1 MAEPGPARLPPPV
14 PFGAALRVW
23 IKIGFLSFGGPAGQI
38 ALMHRLIVEEKR
50 WLDEV
55 RFLHA
60 LNYCMLLPGPEAQQL
75 ATYTG
80 WLLHGVRGG
89 LVAGLLF
96 ILPGLV
102 IILALSILYGAFFHL
117 ALVQSAFLGV
127 KMAVLAIVVQAL
139 LGLSR
144 RTLTSWPLA
153 ALALL
158 AFFLMYALNVPF
170 PFVVIGAALAGAIA
184 GRRPG
189 VLGDGPPARPPPP
202 AAGRRSALATG
213 AVWLALWLVPVAALF
228 LILGPENVFTRLAL
242 FFSQMAVVTFGGA
255 YAVLAYVAQEAVQGY
270 GWLGAGEMVDGLGL
284 AETTPGPLILVLNF
298 VGYLAAYR
306 APGPLDPVLAGTLG
320 VLVTSWVTFVPCF
333 LWIFLGAP
341 WAEQLRSSPALSA
354 ALRALTAAV
363 VGVMA
368 NLSLWFALHV
378 LFTETRVAA
387 LPAGLGRLE
396 LPVVASLDPAA
407 ALIALAALAAVF
419 IFRMGIV
426 ALIVAA
432 AVAGLGL
439 GFLPD

>member
-1 MAEPGPARLPPPV
+1 M
-14 PFGAALRVW
+14 
-23 IKIGFLSFGGPAGQI
+23 
-38 ALMHRLIVEEKR
+38 
-50 WLDEV
+50 
-55 RFLHA
+55 
-60 LNYCMLLPGPEAQQL
+60 
-75 ATYTG
+75 
-80 WLLHGVRGG
+80 
-89 LVAGLLF
+89 
-96 ILPGLV
+96 
-102 IILALSILYGAFFHL
+102 
-117 ALVQSAFLGV
+117 
-127 KMAVLAIVVQAL
+127 
-139 LGLSR
+139 
-144 RTLTSWPLA
+144 
-153 ALALL
+153 
-158 AFFLMYALNVPF
+158 
-170 PFVVIGAALAGAIA
+170 
-184 GRRPG
+184 
-189 VLGDGPPARPPPP
+189 
-202 AAGRRSALATG
+202 
-213 AVWLALWLVPVAALF
+213 PVAALF